1 MKQASAA
8 ARRLVPLLD
17 RVLVERFAA
26 ETKSKGGIMIPEKA
40 SGKVHSGTVIATG
53 PGGRNDSG
61 ATIPISVKEGDR
73 VLLPEY
79 GGQKVE
85 IENKEYF
92 LFRDTDI
99 LAKWSD

>member
-1 MKQASAA
+1 MG
-8 ARRLVPLLD
+8 RRLIPLLD
-17 RVLVERFAA
+17 RVLVERFAP
-26 ETKSKGGIMIPEKA
+26 EVKSKGGIMLPEKA
-40 SGKVHSGTVIATG
+40 GGVKVHSGTVVATG
-53 PGGRNDSG
+53 PGGRNETTG
-61 ATIPISVKEGDR
+61 ATVPVAVKEGDR

-92 LFRDTDI
+92 LFRETDI

>member
-1 MKQASAA
+1 MQAGNMG
-8 ARRLVPLLD
+8 RRLIPLMD
-17 RVLVERFAA
+17 RVLVERFAP
-26 ETKSKGGIMIPEKA
+26 EVKSKGGIMLPEKA
-40 SGKVHSGTVIATG
+40 GSKVQSGTVIATG
-53 PGGRNDSG
+53 PGRRNDAG
-61 ATIPISVKEGDR
+61 ATVPVSVKEGDR

-99 LAKWSD
+99 LAKWTD